1 MLNCV
6 KCGQEI
12 RTYKY
17 NGIIF
22 EICKGCGSV
31 IISKDNFEKL
41 AKMIDANCAVV
52 DLFNLKPVNAKE
64 DERICHHCNQNMVK
78 IFYEGVLLDRCDK
91 CQLLFFDNGEFS
103 KYFAKFSNKQIDIMS
118 NALFIKT
125 FCKEAEEVPIEKQEP
140 EKNIQEEENT
150 KVELTKTKKESVT
163 MKIQNK
169 ETEKQVP
176 KSDGWVMAGLVLI
189 TALVAILLFFSG
201 LFIPAGAAL
210 TIFGVILF
218 LFDLF
223 IFGGFKILAP
233 QEAIVFTLF
242 GKYYGTLRNPG
253 FYWVNPFAGSL
264 FGPFGKISL
273 KARTLDNGKQKINDA
288 LGNPIEVGIMV
299 TWEVTDTAKAVFN
312 VDDYPRFLSAQ
323 CDSALRNIVRLYP
336 YDAPDDSDKQSL
348 RGDSA
353 EISEKLK
360 IEIQEHVAAAGINI
374 IDARI
379 THLAYSSEIAM
390 AMLQRQQANA
400 ILDAKKTIVEGAVGM
415 VEVALDRLSKNQNIV
430 LDEKTKASM
439 VNNLLVVLCSSKESQ
454 PVVRNDVI

>member
-1 MLNCV
+1 MVICG
-6 KCGQEI
+6 KCGHEI
-12 RTYKY
+12 LSYRY
-17 NGIIF
+17 NGVVF
-22 EICKGCGSV
+22 QLCRECGSV
-31 IISKDNFEKL
+31 VISRVNFEKL
-41 AKMIDANCAVV
+41 ARMIDESCMLV
-52 DLFNLKPVNAKE
+52 DLFSLNPVQINE
-64 DERICHHCNQNMVK
+64 DARNCHHCKENMVK
-78 IFYEGVLLDRCDK
+78 IFFDGIVLDRCDK
-91 CQLLFFDNGEFS
+91 CQILFFDNGELS
-103 KYFAKFSNKQIDIMS
+103 KYFAKFSKKHIDIM
-118 NALFIKT
+118 NNVLFIKT
-125 FCKEAEEVPIEKQEP
+125 FCKEAEEVPAQAVTEP
-140 EKNIQEEENT
+140 INKTENVNIAIQT
-150 KVELTKTKKESVT
+150 QKKESIK

-169 ETEKQVP
+169 EIERQVP
-176 KSDGWVMAGLVLI
+176 RVDGWTMAMVVLI
-189 TALVAILLFFSG
+189 VGIIILIMLIASVIFPPILLIAIPLIIVGIFFLS
-201 LFIPAGAAL
+201 
-210 TIFGVILF
+210 
-218 LFDLF
+218 
-223 IFGGFKILAP
+223 GFKILAP

-242 GKYYGTLRNPG
+242 GKYYGTLRTPG

-264 FGPFGKISL
+264 LGPFGKISL

-336 YDAPDDSDKQSL
+336 YDAPDDSGKQSL

-360 IEIQEHVAAAGINI
+360 IEIQEHVAAAGLNI

-415 VEVALDRLSKNQNIV
+415 VEVALDRLSNNQNIT

-454 PVVRNDVI
+454 PVVRNDVL